1 MLYINE
7 MWVIEMSALTCD
19 TGLCR
24 SNTVSFQHY
33 DVNSRSSIWRLKSVH
48 RYNVR
53 FPVVL
58 IYPIII
64 CDDTLLKL
72 GSIHAS

>member
-7 MWVIEMSALTCD
+7 MWAIEMSVLTCD

-33 DVNSRSSIWRLKSVH
+33 DVNSRSSRWRLKSVH
-48 RYNVR
+48 WYYVR
-53 FPVVL
+53 FLAVL

-64 CDDTLLKL
+64 CDDTLFNL